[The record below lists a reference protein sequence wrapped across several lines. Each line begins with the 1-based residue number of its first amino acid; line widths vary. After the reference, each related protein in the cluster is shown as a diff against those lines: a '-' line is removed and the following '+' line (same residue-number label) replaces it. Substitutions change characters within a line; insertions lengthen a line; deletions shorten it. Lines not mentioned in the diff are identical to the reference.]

1 MMNPFQMVQMLRGAQ
16 NPMQTMM
23 QLSRQNPQ
31 LNQIMQMTN
40 GKTPAQMEQMVR
52 QAAQQRGVDL
62 NQLAQQ
68 LGIKLPG

>member
-1 MMNPFQMVQMLRGAQ
+1 MMNPLQMVQMLRGAQ

-40 GKTPAQMEQMVR
+40 GKTTAQMEQMVR

-68 LGIKLPG
+68 LGVKLPK

>member
-1 MMNPFQMVQMLRGAQ
+1 MMNPLQMMQMLRGAQ

-31 LNQIMQMTN
+31 LNQIMQITN

>member
-1 MMNPFQMVQMLRGAQ
+1 MMNPLQMIQLLRGAQ
-16 NPMQTMM
+16 NPMQTMV
-23 QLSRQNPQ
+23 QLSQQNPQ

-68 LGIKLPG
+68 LGVKLPK

>member
-1 MMNPFQMVQMLRGAQ
+1 MMNPLKMIQLLRGAQ
-16 NPMQTMM
+16 NPMQTMV
-23 QLSRQNPQ
+23 QLSQQNPQ

-62 NQLAQQ
+62 NQLARQ
-68 LGIKLPG
+68 LGVKLPL

>member
-1 MMNPFQMVQMLRGAQ
+1 MMNPLQMVQMLRGAQ

>member
-1 MMNPFQMVQMLRGAQ
+1 MMNPLQMVQMLRGAQ
-16 NPMQTMM
+16 NPMRTMM
-23 QLSRQNPQ
+23 QLSQQNPQ

-62 NQLAQQ
+62 NQIAQQ
-68 LGIKLPG
+68 LGVKLPR

>member
-1 MMNPFQMVQMLRGAQ
+1 MMNPLQMVQMLRGAQ

-62 NQLAQQ
+62 NQIARQ
-68 LGIKLPG
+68 LGLKLPG

>member
-1 MMNPFQMVQMLRGAQ
+1 MMNPLQMIQMLRGAQ
-16 NPMQTMM
+16 NPMQTMV

-40 GKTPAQMEQMVR
+40 GQTPAQMEQMVR

-68 LGIKLPG
+68 LGVKLPR

>member
-1 MMNPFQMVQMLRGAQ
+1 MMNPLQMVQMLRGAQ

-31 LNQIMQMTN
+31 LNQIMHMTN

>member
-1 MMNPFQMVQMLRGAQ
+1 MMNPLQMIQMLRGAQ
-16 NPMQTMM
+16 NPMQTMV

-40 GKTPAQMEQMVR
+40 GKTPAQMEQIVR

-68 LGIKLPG
+68 LGVKLPR

>member
-1 MMNPFQMVQMLRGAQ
+1 
-16 NPMQTMM
+16 MQTMM

>member
-1 MMNPFQMVQMLRGAQ
+1 MMNPLQLMQMLRVAQ

-23 QLSRQNPQ
+23 QLSQQNPQ

-68 LGIKLPG
+68 LGVKLPR

>member
-1 MMNPFQMVQMLRGAQ
+1 MMNPLQMVQMLRGAQ

-23 QLSRQNPQ
+23 HLSQQNPQ

>member
-1 MMNPFQMVQMLRGAQ
+1 MMNPLQMVQMLRGAQ

-68 LGIKLPG
+68 LGVKLPK

>member
-1 MMNPFQMVQMLRGAQ
+1 MMNPLQMVQMLRGAQ

-23 QLSRQNPQ
+23 QLSQQNPQ

-40 GKTPAQMEQMVR
+40 GKTPAQMEQMAR

-68 LGIKLPG
+68 LGVKLPR

>member
-1 MMNPFQMVQMLRGAQ
+1 MMNPLQMVQMLRGAQ

-23 QLSRQNPQ
+23 QLSQQNPQ

-62 NQLAQQ
+62 NQIAQQ
-68 LGIKLPG
+68 LGLKLPR

>member
-1 MMNPFQMVQMLRGAQ
+1 MMNPLQMVQMLRGAQ

-40 GKTPAQMEQMVR
+40 GKTTAQMEQMVR

-68 LGIKLPG
+68 LGVKLPR